1 MPIFAV
7 EFIQKILKIHKNMS
21 VLSITFHC
29 TKDRLEEWENY
40 IDETLVLMTENLMDV
55 SKYILS
61 EVHSDFIEEGKNYNL
76 LLIFDNNGLREDFI
90 KSELLNIS
98 ERIEKKFGQEV
109 MVFNTFLN
117 PKKTRL

>member
-1 MPIFAV
+1 
-7 EFIQKILKIHKNMS
+7 MS

-29 TKDRLEEWENY
+29 TKDNLEEWENY

-55 SKYILS
+55 NKFILS

-76 LLIFDNNGLREDFI
+76 LLIFDNDELREDFI

-117 PKKTRL
+117 PKKSRL

>member
-1 MPIFAV
+1 
-7 EFIQKILKIHKNMS
+7 MS

-29 TKDRLEEWENY
+29 TKDNLEEWENY

-76 LLIFDNNGLREDFI
+76 LLIFDNDELREDFI

-117 PKKTRL
+117 PKKSRL

>member
-1 MPIFAV
+1 
-7 EFIQKILKIHKNMS
+7 MS

-29 TKDRLEEWENY
+29 TKDNLEEWENY

-55 SKYILS
+55 NKYILS

-76 LLIFDNNGLREDFI
+76 LLIFDNNELREDFI

-117 PKKTRL
+117 PKKSRL

>member
-1 MPIFAV
+1 
-7 EFIQKILKIHKNMS
+7 MS

-29 TKDRLEEWENY
+29 TKDNLEEWENY

-55 SKYILS
+55 NKYILS

-76 LLIFDNNGLREDFI
+76 LLIFDNDELREDFI
-90 KSELLNIS
+90 QSELLNIS

-109 MVFNTFLN
+109 MIFNTFLN
-117 PKKTRL
+117 PKKSRL

>member
-1 MPIFAV
+1 
-7 EFIQKILKIHKNMS
+7 MS

-29 TKDRLEEWENY
+29 TKDNLEEWENY

-55 SKYILS
+55 NKYILS
-61 EVHSDFIEEGKNYNL
+61 EVHSDFIDEGKNYNL
-76 LLIFDNNGLREDFI
+76 LLIFDNDELREDFI

-117 PKKTRL
+117 PKKSRL

>member
-1 MPIFAV
+1 
-7 EFIQKILKIHKNMS
+7 MS

-29 TKDRLEEWENY
+29 TKNNIEKWENY

-61 EVHSDFIEEGKNYNL
+61 EVHSDYIEDGKNYNL
-76 LLIFDNNGLREDFI
+76 LLIFDNDNLRTDFI
-90 KSELLNIS
+90 ESELENIS
-98 ERIEKKFGQEV
+98 EIIEKKFGQEI
-109 MVFNTFLN
+109 MIFNTFLN

>member
-1 MPIFAV
+1 
-7 EFIQKILKIHKNMS
+7 MS

-29 TKDRLEEWENY
+29 TKDNLEEWENY

-55 SKYILS
+55 NKYILS

-76 LLIFDNNGLREDFI
+76 LLIFDNDELREDFI

-98 ERIEKKFGQEV
+98 ERIEKKFRKEV

-117 PKKTRL
+117 PKKSRL